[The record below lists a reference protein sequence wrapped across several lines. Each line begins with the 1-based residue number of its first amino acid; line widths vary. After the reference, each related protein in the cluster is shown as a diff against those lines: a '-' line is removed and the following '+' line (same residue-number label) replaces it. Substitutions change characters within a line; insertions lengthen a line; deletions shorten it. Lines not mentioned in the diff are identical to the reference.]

1 MGILWTPMF
10 SFVVFVLAYGFVGN
24 FFAVKTKGIISACL
38 VGCIIYL
45 FGSLTGAIPGA
56 SIADTGIPAM
66 MSSIGLA
73 LIITNLGT
81 MIDTKTFLREWKTV
95 VISLAGLVGLAAIAF
110 TVGIWLFGREYSL
123 CAASPLSGAVIATVL
138 TADAANAAG
147 RSDLAAYAALVSS
160 LQLFVGIP
168 ITSLCLRKE
177 TKRLLR
183 SGVSSQA
190 ITGDTVEERAKKR
203 QIHFPEWMDSADLII
218 FRIALVALL
227 AQIVSKLT
235 LFPGRTSPLLNVNIA
250 YLIFGVIFTE
260 IGFLKRDS
268 LQNAGSMGFLTLCL
282 IALLPGNFANI
293 TWAGVM
299 ACLLPMVGML
309 LLGGTGIAIV
319 SIIAGRFLGYSAP
332 MSIAIG
338 CTALMGYPLTQIL
351 TEETLAVANVD
362 EETKQKLSDILLPK
376 MLVGGFTTVTIAS
389 VVFAGIVI
397 PMIF

>member
-1 MGILWTPMF
+1 MF
-10 SFVVFVLAYGFVGN
+10 SFVVFVLAYGFLGN

-56 SIADTGIPAM
+56 SVADTGIPAM

-147 RSDLAAYAALVSS
+147 RSDLAAYAALVGS

-177 TKRLLR
+177 TGRLLQT
-183 SGVSSQA
+183 GVHSQTA
-190 ITGDTVEERAKKR
+190 SVDMQGEGAKR
-203 QIHFPEWMDSADLII
+203 YLLHFPAWMDSVDLII

-235 LFPGRTSPLLNVNIA
+235 ILPGRTSPLLNVNIA

-282 IALLPGNFANI
+282 IALLPGNFASI
-293 TWAGVM
+293 TWEGVM

-309 LLGGTGIAIV
+309 LLGGIGIAIV

-351 TEETLAVANVD
+351 TEEALAVANVD

-389 VVFAGIVI
+389 VIFAGIVI

>member
-1 MGILWTPMF
+1 METLWTPMF
-10 SFVVFVLAYGFVGN
+10 SFVIFVLAYGFLGN

-56 SIADTGIPAM
+56 SVANTGIPAM

-110 TVGIWLFGREYSL
+110 TAGIWLFGREYSL

-147 RSDLAAYAALVSS
+147 RSDLAAYAALVGS

-177 TKRLLR
+177 TKRLLQA
-183 SGVSSQA
+183 GVNSQMA
-190 ITGDTVEERAKKR
+190 SEAQTGEMTKR
-203 QIHFPEWMDSADLII
+203 KRIQFPEWMDSADLII
-218 FRIALVALL
+218 FRIALVAFL

-235 LFPGRTSPLLNVNIA
+235 ILPGRTDPLLNVNIA
-250 YLIFGVIFTE
+250 YLIFGVVFTE

-282 IALLPGNFANI
+282 IALLPGNFAGI
-293 TWAGVM
+293 TWESVM

-309 LLGGTGIAIV
+309 LLGGLGIAIV
-319 SIIAGRFLGYSAP
+319 SIIAGRFLGYSTP

-351 TEETLAVANVD
+351 TEEALAVADVD
-362 EETKQKLSDILLPK
+362 EETKQNLSDILLPK

-389 VVFAGIVI
+389 VIFAGIVI